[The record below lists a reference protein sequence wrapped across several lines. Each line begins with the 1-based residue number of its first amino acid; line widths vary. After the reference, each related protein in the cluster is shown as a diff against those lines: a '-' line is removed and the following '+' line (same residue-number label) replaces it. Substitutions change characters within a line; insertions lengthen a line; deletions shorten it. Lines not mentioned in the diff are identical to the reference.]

1 MNAYLTYD
9 RIEDRRW
16 AEQQLDDEKEKWIGD
31 RAKELI
37 AMFPRDP
44 LSMRSLFLPA
54 AATLALTGDK
64 ALEHYNN
71 YITRLCYDRAEE
83 EWVRLHPTCPF

>member
-16 AEQQLDDEKEKWIGD
+16 VEQQLDDEKEKWIDD

-37 AMFPRDP
+37 AMFPKDP

-64 ALEHYNN
+64 ALEHYND

-83 EWVRLHPTCPF
+83 EWDRLHPTCPF